1 MSMDARL
8 SFGYNSIA
16 LILED
21 STESP
26 LCWESDAWEN
36 EQTECPG
43 DGVYKFIGNYSLVLP
58 PNDFLG
64 WAATGFVGK
73 IIVTFS
79 VLGEKAGKCT
89 MEVKTRRT
97 GDYHG
102 ESRDIRNVKHLKL
115 SGHDTFLIVL
125 ASIGGFVLLSYMVR
139 ELCRCCTYPKEQT
152 ADVVKEPLTSS
163 PLPTKQPLITPLDKT
178 EGGEMA

>member
-1 MSMDARL
+1 MTMDARL
-8 SFGYNSIA
+8 SFGYNTIA

-21 STESP
+21 SSESP
-26 LCWESDAWEN
+26 LCWESESSANQE
-36 EQTECPG
+36 TECPG
-43 DGVYKFIGNYSLVLP
+43 DGVYSFSGNYSLVLP

-64 WAATGFVGK
+64 WAATGFAGK

-97 GDYHG
+97 GDYYG
-102 ESRDIRNVKHLKL
+102 ESRDIRNVKNLKF

-125 ASIGGFVLLSYMVR
+125 ASLGGFFLLSYMVR
-139 ELCRCCTYPKEQT
+139 ELCRCCISPMEQS
-152 ADVVKEPLTSS
+152 ADVVKEPLATS
-163 PLPTKQPLITPLDKT
+163 PTPTKQPLITPLDQ
-178 EGGEMA
+178 GGAMA

>member
-1 MSMDARL
+1 MSIDARL
-8 SFGYNSIA
+8 SFGYNAIA

-21 STESP
+21 ATESP
-26 LCWESDAWEN
+26 LCWESESSEN
-36 EQTECPG
+36 DQTDCPS
-43 DGVYKFIGNYSLVLP
+43 DGVHNFSGNYSLVLP

-79 VLGEKAGKCT
+79 VLGEKVGKCT
-89 MEVKTRRT
+89 VEVKTRRT
-97 GDYHG
+97 GEYHG
-102 ESRDIRNVKHLKL
+102 ESRDIRNVKHLKF

-125 ASIGGFVLLSYMVR
+125 AALGGFVLLSYMVR
-139 ELCRCCTYPKEQT
+139 EVCKCCAHPT
-152 ADVVKEPLTSS
+152 AQATDVVKEPLTSP
-163 PLPTKQPLITPLDKT
+163 PLPTKQPLITPLEKT